1 MASAL
6 AEAVGERRRT
16 FEATRARRE
25 AALRR
30 LHAEAETFV
39 GDAR

>member
-6 AEAVGERRRT
+6 AEAVGERRHT
-16 FEATRARRE
+16 FEAMRARRE
-25 AALRR
+25 TALRR
-30 LHAEAETFV
+30 LHAEAEAFA